1 MFRPNDQ
8 LGPYTLMRKLG
19 RGAFGEVWLAE
30 ERTSFG
36 AHKVALKL
44 PNEDDID
51 LEAIRHEAALW
62 EEIKGHP
69 NILPIIKAD
78 VIDGQVY
85 LASEYASDGSLQQWL
100 KAHGGRAPTLAQAV
114 NLTQGI
120 LAGLG
125 HLHSRRVIHRD
136 LKPANILL
144 QSETPRIAD
153 FGISRVLKTTMASAN
168 TAGTPVYMAPEC
180 FEGKRSERC
189 DLWSV
194 GVMFYQLATGHLPF
208 PQADA
213 ISLINAILTREPDI
227 SPAVA
232 PPGLVAFVR
241 RALEKDPNRRF
252 QSAAEMSAA
261 LRNLDLY
268 ATAPPVE
275 APTEILTP
283 PITGIRPEPTQP
295 AIGQAVTVAEVPAG
309 TNASMP
315 GATIFGAPSTP
326 PPTTPDRR
334 WLFGV
339 GVGGLLL
346 LVLAIVGI
354 WYFTRSPSTTV
365 VGGKSGSSS
374 PLAPLVPDGVSINP
388 PSEMTASDVDP
399 TLFLDSAV
407 VVTVPNGSGIYVN
420 RAPVTLDQLSRE
432 VSRLVWGP
440 GRSYFQQVAV
450 TKPVYVLADIALTY
464 GRFVAIST
472 ELRKPGVIRLALVG
486 LRKGD
491 GGAVGTLPL
500 DLASP
505 VSGFQSASSSVPD
518 PLRLVVRIAADGR
531 LTLNNEDQGTV
542 VERWRLRA
550 KLAEVF
556 ASRQPVRG
564 FQTGTPA
571 TEKTVH
577 IDADASVKYGDLIK
591 IVDVIKDAGSDRIV
605 SGSGFGTTATT
616 GPSDDPNGS
625 EVRPPTSVASP
636 LGNNTNTGTDG
647 VGPGAGP
654 SPSGSDQ
661 VYRANEVTQP
671 ARITSKPPPT
681 YTDAARQNNV
691 QGTIRLI
698 VVFTATGS
706 VTNIRPLNHLD
717 HGLTEQAIAAARRIQ
732 FVPARKDGRAVSTY
746 ATIEYNFSVY

>member
-8 LGPYTLMRKLG
+8 LGPYTLTRKLG

-100 KAHGGRAPTLAQAV
+100 KEHGGRAPTLAQAV

-180 FEGKRSERC
+180 FEGKRSERS

-194 GVMFYQLATGHLPF
+194 GVILYQLATGRLPF

-213 ISLINAILTREPDI
+213 ISLMNAILTREPEIDLTAL
-227 SPAVA
+227 PANLA
-232 PPGLVAFVR
+232 TFIR
-241 RALEKDPNRRF
+241 RALEKDPSRRF

-261 LRNLDLY
+261 LRRVDIHSSVRSAETRTEVLSAPNAGVRLEPTHPAVGQA
-268 ATAPPVE
+268 ATFAPPPVE
-275 APTEILTP
+275 TKSS
-283 PITGIRPEPTQP
+283 
-295 AIGQAVTVAEVPAG
+295 V
-309 TNASMP
+309 P
-315 GATIFGAPSTP
+315 GATLFGTPSP
-326 PPTTPDRR
+326 SPSNAPDRR
-334 WLFGV
+334 WLFAV
-339 GVGGLLL
+339 GAAGLLL
-346 LVLAIVGI
+346 LVFAIVGI
-354 WYFTRSPSTTV
+354 WYLTRSPSTTV

-374 PLAPLVPDGVSINP
+374 PLAPLVPDGVSITP
-388 PSEMTASDVDP
+388 PGDMTAAELDP
-399 TLFLDSAV
+399 KLFLDSAV
-407 VVTVPNGSGIYVN
+407 VVTVPKESGIYVN

-440 GRSYFQQVAV
+440 SSSYFQQVAPS
-450 TKPVYVLADIALTY
+450 KPIYLLADVALTY
-464 GRFVAIST
+464 GRFVEIGN
-472 ELRKPGVIRLALVG
+472 ELSKPGVIRLALVG
-486 LRKGD
+486 LRKD
-491 GGAVGTLPL
+491 GGAVGTLPF
-500 DLASP
+500 DLSP
-505 VSGFQSASSSVPD
+505 PVYRFQNSAPLTPD

-542 VERWRLRA
+542 AEPWRLRG
-550 KLAEVF
+550 KLADTL
-556 ASRQPVRG
+556 ASRVGVRK
-564 FQTGTPA
+564 FQAGPPA
-571 TEKTVH
+571 SEKTVYL
-577 IDADASVKYGDLIK
+577 DADPSVKYGDFVK
-591 IVDVIKDAGSDRIV
+591 VVDLIKDAGSDRIV
-605 SGSGFGTTATT
+605 SGRGLGAAATIDTTRDANSV
-616 GPSDDPNGS
+616 P
-625 EVRPPTSVASP
+625 VMPPTSVASP
-636 LGNNTNTGTDG
+636 AANTMNGGGDG

-654 SPSGSDQ
+654 APSGTEQ
-661 VYRANEVTQP
+661 IYRANEVDQK
-671 ARITSKPPPT
+671 ARITSKPAVS
-681 YTDAARQNNV
+681 YTDAARQNNI
-691 QGTIRLI
+691 QGTVRLNL
-698 VVFTATGS
+698 VLTSSGT
-706 VTNIRPLNHLD
+706 VTNIRPVTSLPY
-717 HGLTEQAIAAARRIQ
+717 GLTEQAIAAARRIQ
-732 FVPARKDGRAVSTY
+732 FVPAQKDGRAVSTY
-746 ATIEYNFSVY
+746 ITIEYNFSIY